1 MKLKNLLTA
10 IAFVCFNG
18 VIAYA
23 EVELPVRNATAAVT
37 SDGNAEFTLR
47 EGTAGVKVVVE
58 LSKYSDFSVIDGFGY
73 KTPKS
78 YPTTISMNKSNRVN
92 GTYYWRIF
100 ENGNYYY
107 GMDRTVTY
115 GEKAVETYEPLEDA
129 TAFDEVELG
138 VGKTMQLKSV
148 WFRSVNTG
156 NRVAKMIDYPHD
168 SQNDISADAFTPN
181 QSMVVK
187 NDIAYIAR
195 GSSGYI
201 SGWKTDQTRLWLVR
215 YDLLTGEELP
225 MLWVRAPDP
234 VNGFE
239 SGNWMLTYAMNWIKT
254 DDDGTP
260 YFFTICNQSEKR
272 YVTQINLYTLNLDN
286 VSVETE
292 SVTPTL
298 VFQAE
303 DDRSDDRSSARPL
316 DLTVEGSI
324 KSGNFKMYGVD
335 YSHGGAL
342 KVNIQGGGKMP
353 VWRWSVSGSKAE
365 KSVSYVD
372 YVKSL
377 DVTESQFNID
387 EFYSHITPV
396 GNDCFYFHSAPA
408 QTSDP
413 WISPM
418 LYRFVAGSSCEVIG
432 HFGNCESIVT
442 KTFPMPAGVSTFK
455 VEDMQFLA
463 YGQGIDAT
471 RGTGVQI
478 VSTPSVTDDFSNH
491 KKVWLLGGDTGLST
505 NRYQSCQVLYIPD
518 ESYSRATVSAGG
530 GRLVMYAG
538 NGGMGVYRVNILS
551 TAVIDDDALN
561 REITASYSGGVIRL
575 SAEVDGMALYN
586 LSGQKLREVKHRA
599 SSYAVGSLPA
609 GCYLL
614 STGLSQAPVK
624 IIIN

>member
-1 MKLKNLLTA
+1 MAMA
-10 IAFVCFNG
+10 IICFSG
-18 VIAYA
+18 A
-23 EVELPVRNATAAVT
+23 EVRAEIELPVRNATVAVN

-73 KTPKS
+73 KTPSS

-100 ENGNYYY
+100 ENGKYYY

-115 GEKAVETYEPLEDA
+115 GAKEEAVYEPLKDA
-129 TAFDEVELG
+129 TLFDDIPLADG
-138 VGKTMQLKSV
+138 RTMQLKSV

-156 NRVAKMIDYPHD
+156 NRVAKMVDYPHD
-168 SQNDISADAFTPN
+168 SKNDISADVFTPN

-187 NDIAYIAR
+187 NGIVYIAR
-195 GSSGYI
+195 GSSGHI
-201 SGWKTDQTRLWLVR
+201 SGWKTDETRMWLVR

-225 MLWVRAPDP
+225 MLWVQAPDP
-234 VNGFE
+234 VNGFV
-239 SGNWMLTYAMNWIKT
+239 SGNWMLTYAMNWIKA
-254 DDDGTP
+254 DADGTP

-286 VSVETE
+286 VSVETH

-298 VFQAE
+298 VFQVE
-303 DDRSDDRSSARPL
+303 DDRSEDRSSARPL

-324 KSGNFKMYGVD
+324 KSGNFKMYAVD

-342 KVNIQGGGKMP
+342 KVNINGGGKMP

-377 DVTESQFNID
+377 EVQENQFNID

-408 QTSDP
+408 QTTDP

-418 LYRFVAGSSCEVIG
+418 LYRFVSGSSCEVIG
-432 HFGNCESIVT
+432 HFGNCEDIVT
-442 KTFPMPAGVSTFK
+442 KTFPMPAGVSTFS

-463 YGQGIDAT
+463 YGQGIDAE

-478 VSTPSVTDDFSNH
+478 VSTPSLTDDFSNH
-491 KKVWLLGGDTGLST
+491 KKAWMLGENTGLST
-505 NRYQSCQVLYIPD
+505 NRYQSCQVHYIPD
-518 ESYSRATVSAGG
+518 EPVVAAKSRAAAEPSTG
-530 GRLVMYAG
+530 GRLLMYAG
-538 NGGMGVYRVNILS
+538 NGGMGLYRLNLLS
-551 TAVIDDDALN
+551 GTVGVDDIHVP
-561 REITASYSGGVIRL
+561 EVKASYSGGVLRL
-575 SAEVDGMALYN
+575 SAEVDGIVLYN
-586 LSGQKLREVKHRA
+586 LTGQLVKSIKHSA
-599 SSYAVGSLPA
+599 SAYDVGHLPA

-614 STGLSQAPVK
+614 SAGLSAAPIK
-624 IIIN
+624 IIVK